1 MLIRLVDGNVTSL
14 FLCPWVRTPFH
25 FEVER
30 EIKIM
35 DFFIVL
41 QNVLIFN
48 SLFLNNYLEVIE
60 SLFIFAGEIIDFS
73 A

>member
-1 MLIRLVDGNVTSL
+1 
-14 FLCPWVRTPFH
+14 
-25 FEVER
+25 
-30 EIKIM
+30 M

>member
-1 MLIRLVDGNVTSL
+1 M
-14 FLCPWVRTPFH
+14 
-25 FEVER
+25 
-30 EIKIM
+30 EIKIIV
-35 DFFIVL
+35 FFVVP